1 VSAAGPAQGA
11 HYAPFGGS
19 AATKG
24 ASVGAHRYYGLIA
37 AAGIGRRFGAEA
49 PKQYAMLDGKPVLA
63 HAIERVQ
70 AAFPL
75 QATYVALSSHDRWF
89 ERAVRLPQRITPLR
103 CGGET
108 RAATVRNALDAFHGV
123 ADDDWIVVHDAVRP
137 CVDPDTLLRLRTE
150 LADDA
155 VGGFLAVPVAST
167 LKSADPAHRSA
178 GTISREGLWQ
188 AQTPQMF
195 RFHILR
201 TAFAQADIE
210 HITDEAQAVEGLGL
224 RPRIVP
230 GSRTNLK
237 LTFPEDLGLVA
248 AILAVERETQ
258 RQSA

>member
-1 VSAAGPAQGA
+1 VSACHA
-11 HYAPFGGS
+11 
-19 AATKG
+19 
-24 ASVGAHRYYGLIA
+24 LIA
-37 AAGIGRRFGAEA
+37 AAGIGRRFGADA

-75 QATYVALSSHDRWF
+75 QSTYVLLSPHDRWF
-89 ERAVRLPQRITPLR
+89 ERAPRLPHRITPLR
-103 CGGET
+103 CGGDT
-108 RAATVRNALDAFHGV
+108 RAATVRNALAALANV

-137 CVDPDTLLRLRTE
+137 CVDAASLLRLRTDIG
-150 LADDA
+150 DDP
-155 VGGFLAVPVAST
+155 VGGLLAVPVAST
-167 LKSADPAHRSA
+167 LKSADATQRSA
-178 GTISREGLWQ
+178 GTLSRDGLWQ

-195 RFHILR
+195 RFHVLR
-201 TAFAQADIE
+201 AAFAQADID

-237 LTFPEDLGLVA
+237 ITFAEDLGLVA
-248 AILAVERETQ
+248 AVMAVERETL

>member
-1 VSAAGPAQGA
+1 M
-11 HYAPFGGS
+11 HYHA
-19 AATKG
+19 
-24 ASVGAHRYYGLIA
+24 LIA
-37 AAGIGRRFGAEA
+37 AAGIGGRFGAEA

-75 QATYVALSSHDRWF
+75 QSTYVALSSHDRWF
-89 ERAVRLPQRITPLR
+89 DRAVRLPHRITPLR
-103 CGGET
+103 CGGDT
-108 RAATVRNALDAFHGV
+108 RAATVRNALDALMNV

-137 CVDPDTLLRLRTE
+137 CVDAESLLRLRTE
-150 LADDA
+150 IGDDS
-155 VGGFLAVPVAST
+155 VGGLLAVPVAST
-167 LKSADPAHRSA
+167 LKSADAAHRSA
-178 GTISREGLWQ
+178 GTVSREGLWQ

-195 RFHILR
+195 RFHVLR
-201 TAFAQADIE
+201 AAFAQADIE

-237 LTFPEDLGLVA
+237 ITFPEDLGLVA
-248 AILAVERETQ
+248 AILAVERETL

>member
-1 VSAAGPAQGA
+1 V
-11 HYAPFGGS
+11 HYHA
-19 AATKG
+19 
-24 ASVGAHRYYGLIA
+24 LIA
-37 AAGIGRRFGAEA
+37 AAGIGGRFGAEA

-75 QATYVALSSHDRWF
+75 QSTYVALSSHDRWF
-89 ERAVRLPQRITPLR
+89 DRAVRLPHRITPLR
-103 CGGET
+103 CGGDT
-108 RAATVRNALDAFHGV
+108 RAATVRNALDALMNV

-137 CVDPDTLLRLRTE
+137 CVDAESLLRLRTE
-150 LADDA
+150 IGDDS
-155 VGGFLAVPVAST
+155 VGGLLAVPVAST
-167 LKSADPAHRSA
+167 LKSADTAHRSA
-178 GTISREGLWQ
+178 GTVSREGLWQ

-195 RFHILR
+195 RFHVLR
-201 TAFAQADIE
+201 AAFAQADIE

-237 LTFPEDLGLVA
+237 ITFPEDLGLVA
-248 AILAVERETQ
+248 AILAVERETL